1 MSKVPLKNV
10 KGDSVGD
17 YEVADGL
24 LLQDKG
30 AQAVHEAVV
39 AYLAHQRAGTASTKS
54 KSEVAG
60 SGKKPWA
67 QKGSGRARAGYKQS
81 PVWRGGAV
89 AHGPQP
95 RKYKKKVSKK
105 VARLAFRRAFSAKV
119 AQGEVLVID
128 ALQLEAPKTKAFAA
142 VLSNLGLDRG
152 GLFIVDTLQEN
163 VTVAARN
170 LERVE
175 VVRAD
180 LVNTYQMLRHK
191 QVVITE
197 AGMKVLSAR
206 LGEEGGEG

>member
-54 KSEVAG
+54 KSEVVG

-81 PVWRGGAV
+81 PVWRGG
-89 AHGPQP
+89 
-95 RKYKKKVSKK
+95 
-105 VARLAFRRAFSAKV
+105 
-119 AQGEVLVID
+119 
-128 ALQLEAPKTKAFAA
+128 
-142 VLSNLGLDRG
+142 G
-152 GLFIVDTLQEN
+152 GGAWSTASEI
-163 VTVAARN
+163 
-170 LERVE
+170 
-175 VVRAD
+175 
-180 LVNTYQMLRHK
+180 
-191 QVVITE
+191 
-197 AGMKVLSAR
+197 
-206 LGEEGGEG
+206 

>member
-17 YEVADGL
+17 YEVADSL

-119 AQGEVLVID
+119 ALGEVLVID
-128 ALQLEAPKTKAFAA
+128 TLQIEAPKTKAFAA

-152 GLFIVDTLQEN
+152 SLFVVDTVQEN
-163 VTVAARN
+163 VKLAARN

-175 VVRAD
+175 VVTAD
-180 LVNTYQMLRHK
+180 LVNTYQILRHK

-206 LGEEGGEG
+206 LGKEGGEG

>member
-17 YEVADGL
+17 YEVADSL

-152 GLFIVDTLQEN
+152 GLFIVDTVQEN
-163 VTVAARN
+163 VNLAARN
-170 LERVE
+170 LERVD
-175 VVRAD
+175 VVTAD

-197 AGMKVLSAR
+197 AGMKILSAR
-206 LGEEGGEG
+206 LGEKGGEE

>member
-1 MSKVPLKNV
+1 M
-10 KGDSVGD
+10 
-17 YEVADGL
+17 
-24 LLQDKG
+24 
-30 AQAVHEAVV
+30 
-39 AYLAHQRAGTASTKS
+39 
-54 KSEVAG
+54 
-60 SGKKPWA
+60 
-67 QKGSGRARAGYKQS
+67 
-81 PVWRGGAV
+81 

-119 AQGEVLVID
+119 AQGEVLVVD
-128 ALQLEAPKTKAFAA
+128 ALPLEVPKTKAFAA
-142 VLSNLGLDRG
+142 VLSDLGLDRG
-152 GLFIVDTLQEN
+152 GLFIVDTVQEN
-163 VTVAARN
+163 VNLAVRN

-175 VVRAD
+175 VVTAD

>member
-17 YEVADGL
+17 YDVADTL
-24 LLQDKG
+24 LVQDKG
-30 AQAVHEAVV
+30 DQAVHEAVV

-60 SGKKPWA
+60 SGKKPWK

-105 VARLAFRRAFSAKV
+105 VAQLAFRRAFSAKV
-119 AQGEVLVID
+119 AQEEITVID
-128 ALQLEAPKTKAFAA
+128 SLVLDAPKTKALA
-142 VLSNLGLDRG
+142 VILNGLGLERG
-152 GLFIVDTLQEN
+152 GLVVVEAPQEN
-163 VTVAARN
+163 LLLASRN

-175 VVRAD
+175 VATAD
-180 LVNTYQMLRHK
+180 LVNTYQLLRHK

-197 AGMKVLSAR
+197 AAMKALSSR

>member
-17 YEVADGL
+17 YEVADSL

-128 ALQLEAPKTKAFAA
+128 ALQLDAPKTKAFAA

-152 GLFIVDTLQEN
+152 GLFVVDTLQEN
-163 VTVAARN
+163 VNLAARN

-175 VVRAD
+175 VVTAD

>member
-17 YEVADGL
+17 YEVADSL

-142 VLSNLGLDRG
+142 VLSNLGLERG
-152 GLFIVDTLQEN
+152 GLFVVDTVQEN
-163 VTVAARN
+163 VNMAARN
-170 LERVE
+170 IERVE
-175 VVRAD
+175 VVTAD

>member
-1 MSKVPLKNV
+1 MSKVPLKNLM
-10 KGDSVGD
+10 GDSVGD
-17 YEVADGL
+17 YEVADSL

-152 GLFIVDTLQEN
+152 GLFIVDTVQEN
-163 VTVAARN
+163 VNLAARN

-175 VVRAD
+175 VVTAD
-180 LVNTYQMLRHK
+180 LVNTYQMLLHK

-197 AGMKVLSAR
+197 AGMKILSAR
-206 LGEEGGEG
+206 LSEKGGE

>member
-17 YEVADGL
+17 YEVADSL

-60 SGKKPWA
+60 SGKKPRA

-152 GLFIVDTLQEN
+152 SLFVVDTVQEN
-163 VTVAARN
+163 VKLAARN

-175 VVRAD
+175 VVTAD
-180 LVNTYQMLRHK
+180 LVNTYQILRHK

-206 LGEEGGEG
+206 LGKEGGEG

>member
-17 YEVADGL
+17 YEVADSL

-128 ALQLEAPKTKAFAA
+128 ALQLEAPKAKAFAA

-152 GLFIVDTLQEN
+152 GLFIVDTVQEN
-163 VTVAARN
+163 VNLAARN
-170 LERVE
+170 LERVD
-175 VVRAD
+175 VVTAD

-197 AGMKVLSAR
+197 AGMKILSAR
-206 LGEEGGEG
+206 LGEKGGEE

>member
-128 ALQLEAPKTKAFAA
+128 TLQLEAPKTKAFTA

-152 GLFIVDTLQEN
+152 GLFVVDTLQEN
-163 VTVAARN
+163 VNLAARN
-170 LERVE
+170 LKRVE
-175 VVRAD
+175 VVTAD
-180 LVNTYQMLRHK
+180 LVNTYQILRHK

-197 AGMKVLSAR
+197 AGMKVLAAR

>member
-17 YEVADGL
+17 YEVADSL

-128 ALQLEAPKTKAFAA
+128 ALQLEAPKTRAFAA
-142 VLSNLGLDRG
+142 VLSKLGLDRG
-152 GLFIVDTLQEN
+152 GLFIVDTVQEN
-163 VTVAARN
+163 VHLAARN

-175 VVRAD
+175 VVTAD

-197 AGMKVLSAR
+197 AGMKILSAR
-206 LGEEGGEG
+206 LGEKGGE

>member
-119 AQGEVLVID
+119 AQSEVLVID
-128 ALQLEAPKTKAFAA
+128 ALQLEAPKTKAFTA

-152 GLFIVDTLQEN
+152 GLFVVDTLQEN
-163 VTVAARN
+163 VNLAARN
-170 LERVE
+170 LKRVE
-175 VVRAD
+175 VVTAD
-180 LVNTYQMLRHK
+180 LVNTYQILRHK

-197 AGMKVLSAR
+197 AGMKVLAAR

>member
-54 KSEVAG
+54 KSEGAG

-67 QKGSGRARAGYKQS
+67 RKGSGRARAGYKQS

-128 ALQLEAPKTKAFAA
+128 AVQLEAPKTKAFAA

-163 VTVAARN
+163 VNLAARN

>member
-17 YEVADGL
+17 YEVADSL

-152 GLFIVDTLQEN
+152 GLFVVDKVQEN
-163 VTVAARN
+163 VNMAARN
-170 LERVE
+170 IERVE
-175 VVRAD
+175 VVTAD

>member
-105 VARLAFRRAFSAKV
+105 VARLAFRRTFSAKV

-128 ALQLEAPKTKAFAA
+128 ALQLEAPKTKAFTA

-152 GLFIVDTLQEN
+152 GLFVVDTLQEN
-163 VTVAARN
+163 VNLAARN
-170 LERVE
+170 LKRVE
-175 VVRAD
+175 VVTAD
-180 LVNTYQMLRHK
+180 LVNTYQILRHK

-197 AGMKVLSAR
+197 AGMKVLAAR